1 MRGDQSA
8 RQCWVIGA
16 IEASPNGLTMAEI
29 PACDGH
35 VAPVA
40 ERLFKKPIPITG
52 MGFFVIRNR
61 SRRFLDGQAGWRG
74 E

>member
-1 MRGDQSA
+1 
-8 RQCWVIGA
+8 
-16 IEASPNGLTMAEI
+16 MAEI